1 MMNFEPTDRI
11 DEMATELS
19 REVTDELCRQ
29 NNMDDIAE
37 ESDDT
42 WYEAQAM
49 FREVIL
55 QAISDAIPNHFII
68 C

>member
-1 MMNFEPTDRI
+1 MMVYEPTDRI

-19 REVTDELCRQ
+19 HEVTDELCRQ
-29 NNMDDIAE
+29 NNMDDIADE
-37 ESDDT
+37 HDDT
-42 WYEAQAM
+42 WYEAQEM

-55 QAISDAIPNHFII
+55 QAISNAIPNHFII